1 MAGDSQRDPRLE
13 PLAAA
18 ARTRRRAL
26 KLRQREVADLAGCS
40 ERFVYTL
47 EQAKGSV
54 RFDKVLD
61 VLDVL
66 GLGLEVGVGAAGISA
81 RAVAPDR
88 RGGHPVQPDG
98 SR

>member
-1 MAGDSQRDPRLE
+1 MAGDNQRDPRLE

-26 KLRQREVADLAGCS
+26 KLRQGEVADLAGCS

-47 EQAKGSV
+47 EKGKGSL

-66 GLGLEVGVGAAGISA
+66 GLGLEVGIGAAGVVA
-81 RAVAPDR
+81 REGGTGTTGGHNAEPDR
-88 RGGHPVQPDG
+88 

>member
-1 MAGDSQRDPRLE
+1 MAGDNQRDPRLE

-26 KLRQREVADLAGCS
+26 MLRQSEVADLAGCS

-47 EQAKGSV
+47 ERAKGSL
-54 RFDKVLD
+54 RLDKVLD
-61 VLDVL
+61 VLGVL
-66 GLGLEVGVGAAGISA
+66 GLGLEVGVGTFGIAA
-81 RAVAPDR
+81 RDVATGTT
-88 RGGHPVQPDG
+88 GGHHADPDG